1 MDYGGSFSD
10 VIQGVEHTVENL
22 SSDQITPS
30 SFKYRIALEKQL
42 TSTMLHVLAL
52 ASSADHPPVKEFL
65 VKRRGEGMEVKAGES
80 FPYLLAR
87 KEKRP
92 PRVDQFCSQKVCW
105 GIKKASFLEEW
116 FKMLYLSL
124 GETSTQLEAEN
135 NSTENQKK
143 GMISRAIR
151 SLIEVYESRDHLATA
166 QKFNKLA
173 NSIP

>member
-1 MDYGGSFSD
+1 MKNSSLMLYDADYGGSFSD

-65 VKRRGEGMEVKAGES
+65 VK
-80 FPYLLAR
+80 
-87 KEKRP
+87 
-92 PRVDQFCSQKVCW
+92 
-105 GIKKASFLEEW
+105 KASFLEEW
-116 FKMLYLSL
+116 FKMLCLSL

-143 GMISRAIR
+143 GMISRAMR